1 MASSKMKSKPTP
13 TSVVRSATRALPH
26 VLPDA
31 LAQRMLVELDVEPMP
46 KRRVAAVKKNLF
58 AALAGE
64 GAGKVKIGH
73 ASFSASEKNAALDI
87 VTTRQGEGVWHQ
99 LCAGVEVQPLFDDGH
114 TLSWLARF
122 QPGGRLP
129 AHDHVGEEESFV
141 LHGACYL
148 GDQLLNQGDRQ
159 FAPDGSHHQ
168 DVYSPQG
175 CTLLIRS
182 ASRATPHYLTVLSAQ
197 AR

>member
-1 MASSKMKSKPTP
+1 MAASKMKSKLMP
-13 TSVVRSATRALPH
+13 TSVARSPTRVLPD

-31 LAQRMLVELDVEPMP
+31 LAQRLLVELVVEPMP
-46 KRRVAAVKKNLF
+46 KRRIVAVKKNLL
-58 AALAGE
+58 AAVAGE
-64 GAGKVKIGH
+64 RTAKAKIVH
-73 ASFSASEKNAALDI
+73 ATSSVSEKTAALDI

-122 QPGGRLP
+122 QPRGRLP

-148 GDQLLNQGDRQ
+148 GGQLLNQGDRQ

-168 DVYSPQG
+168 DVYSPKG

-182 ASRATPHYLTVLSAQ
+182 ASRATPHYLSVLSAR